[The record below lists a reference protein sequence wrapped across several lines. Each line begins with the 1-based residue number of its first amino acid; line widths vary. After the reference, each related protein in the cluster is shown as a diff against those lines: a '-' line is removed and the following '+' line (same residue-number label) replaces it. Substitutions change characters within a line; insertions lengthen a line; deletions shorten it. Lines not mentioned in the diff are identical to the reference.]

1 MERLPDLVHWKRW
14 RSTENWRVSRK
25 PQTYLYQ
32 FLFQVEINF
41 VYFIILC
48 QCLSDKRPVKN

>member
-25 PQTYLYQ
+25 PKMLYQ
-32 FLFQVEINF
+32 FLYQMEIDF
-41 VYFIILC
+41 VYSTIVF
-48 QCLSDKRPVKN
+48 KP